1 MLKWLWVFGLFH
13 FFLCHGCSLK
23 FNWDVLTLIVSW
35 SWMPLAH
42 WVSRNWES
50 CGKGCFSIWYNNN
63 FCAPSRYVPAHNPF
77 GVICCF
83 LGGLFCLK
91 IFIPT
96 SRRKFS
102 RKEML
107 ANQESS
113 TLWNCMQLYRRQ
125 VSPQRI
131 LASLILFLIKA
142 GKSSGLG
149 SILRI
154 VGRAQEWKNLCF
166 AL

>member
-1 MLKWLWVFGLFH
+1 MSWVL
-13 FFLCHGCSLK
+13 SEI
-23 FNWDVLTLIVSW
+23 WDVLTLIVSW
-35 SWMPLAH
+35 SWMPLAR

-63 FCAPSRYVPAHNPF
+63 FCAPLQYLPAHNPF

-91 IFIPT
+91 IFTPT
-96 SRRKFS
+96 FRRKFS

-154 VGRAQEWKNLCF
+154 VGRAQEWKISVSLFSWVNTSENYF
-166 AL
+166 AVGWAS